1 MTVRGTTDDASAP
14 VNVRNVQTSQLVK
27 VTPDSDGSF
36 EAIVGLALGGD
47 TVTVTSI
54 DALGNKGS
62 ISLGL
67 TRGDGSAH
75 ATVKVIPAT
84 VLIKDLPSKLDLR
97 VSVDDGDGRPVDGA
111 PVTFSV
117 SQPGVTT
124 ATYDTTTTK
133 DGVAELANVPLPKDG
148 AVAGDGFVTAFVT
161 LSDGTIVRSNF
172 PLTFK

>member
-1 MTVRGTTDDASAP
+1 MTPRSP
-14 VNVRNVQTSQLVK
+14 VNVRNVQTGVVVK

-36 EAIVGLALGGD
+36 EATLGLALGAD
-47 TVTVTSI
+47 TVTVTSV
-54 DALGNKGS
+54 DALGNKSSTS
-62 ISLGL
+62 IGL

-84 VLIKDLPSKLDLR
+84 VLIKDLPTKLDLR

-111 PVTFSV
+111 AVTFSV

-124 ATYDTTTTK
+124 ATYDTTTK
-133 DGVAELANVPLPKDG
+133 DGVAELANVPLPRDG
-148 AVAGDGFVTAFVT
+148 AVAGDGFVTAYVT